1 MARVL
6 CLLAGSGCPPN
17 EARMM
22 ACRNGWALVA
32 ALLVMAAAS
41 AAALAGDAGQYTFTV
56 LKDGDPVGHH
66 RFAFE
71 RDGDRIGIREATD
84 IDVRFATIP
93 VYSFEHEGRQVW
105 ENDRVLRIDA
115 TTNDNGEE
123 LDITVRPDGRGGY
136 VRTVNGRVDEFDRSK
151 QVLAFWNKDIISH
164 QDFFSVVEDK
174 VLKVSFK
181 FVGREK
187 ITLAGKQVE
196 VDHYRMVG
204 DEERDLWFDQAGRIA
219 KVEFSRRG
227 SEIAYVRDQ
236 VAPLPASSCSPA
248 C

>member
-1 MARVL
+1 MAW
-6 CLLAGSGCPPN
+6 
-17 EARMM
+17 
-22 ACRNGWALVA
+22 RNGWALVV
-32 ALLVMAAAS
+32 ALLVTIAAS
-41 AAALAGDAGQYTFTV
+41 AVALAGDAGQFTFTV

-71 RDGDRIGIREATD
+71 REGDRIGIREATD
-84 IDVRFATIP
+84 IDVHFAMIP

-115 TTNDNGEE
+115 TTNNNGQE

-136 VRTVNGRVDEFDRSK
+136 VRTVNGRIDKFDGSK
-151 QVLAFWNKDIISH
+151 HVLAFWNKDIISH
-164 QDFFSVVEDK
+164 ENFFSVVEDK
-174 VLKVSFK
+174 ILKVSFE

-187 ITLAGKQVE
+187 ITVAGKQLE

-204 DEERDLWFDQAGRIA
+204 DEERDLWFDNAGRIA
-219 KVEFSRRG
+219 KVTFRRRG

-236 VAPLPASSCSPA
+236 LAPLPPESSCATP